1 MTTFW
6 HWAKSWLWQMAR
18 SWELAR
24 LRTRFPT
31 LRVEAPSLFRVD
43 SPEALVIGADVH
55 IGAFSEIVVLAQHP
69 LAAIPGGLEIG
80 DRVVIGTGANI
91 RAAGGAIHIGAA
103 ALLGQNV
110 SLIAAN
116 HAVTR
121 TVPYRDAPWD
131 KGNTGI
137 HIGENVWI
145 GAGATV
151 LPGVSIGPHAVVAAG
166 AVVTKD
172 IPAGEI
178 WGGVP
183 AQRIKAAAP

>member
-6 HWAKSWLWQMAR
+6 HWAKLWLWQMAR

-43 SPEALVIGADVH
+43 SPEALVIGVDVH

-69 LAAIPGGLEIG
+69 LASIPGGLEIG

-91 RAAGGAIHIGAA
+91 RAAGGSIHIGAA

-131 KGNTGI
+131 KGNAGI

-145 GAGATV
+145 GAGAAV

-166 AVVTKD
+166 AVVTKH